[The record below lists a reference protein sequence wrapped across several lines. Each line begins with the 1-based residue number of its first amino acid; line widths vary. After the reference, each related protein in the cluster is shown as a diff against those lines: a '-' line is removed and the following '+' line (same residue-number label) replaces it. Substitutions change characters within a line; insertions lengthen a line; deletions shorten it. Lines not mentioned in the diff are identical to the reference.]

1 VYISTG
7 FVRGSLLET
16 TRDNNHCKLLEKFLK
31 ATTARGQTPSKNL
44 SFPWHLGGTTSTIKT
59 DKFLLWTNC
68 CEQKNGVNT
77 DTQHSS
83 TRKNLHE
90 IDEESKTAAAS
101 Q

>member
-1 VYISTG
+1 MDTFKKFELPLGTG
-7 FVRGSLLET
+7 RH
-16 TRDNNHCKLLEKFLK
+16 NINY
-31 ATTARGQTPSKNL
+31 
-44 SFPWHLGGTTSTIKT
+44 KT

-90 IDEESKTAAAS
+90 IDEESKTAAS